1 MKPCIAFRPYFSA
14 AAGVLTTLLI
24 LPLPAA
30 HAQTCVVGVRA
41 SNPSSTYEIDVPNG
55 TVTDVRTGLMWDRCP
70 RGQSGVACAG
80 AATTFTWGNAL
91 FDAANANVA
100 NYKGYN
106 DWRLPNVKELESLVE
121 TCRVTPSINES
132 AFPATPSS
140 GFWSGSPGASD
151 TANAWYVGFFS
162 GSALIVNR
170 SFAYGVRLVRAG
182 Q

>member
-14 AAGVLTTLLI
+14 AAGVLTTLL
-24 LPLPAA
+24 LLSFPAA
-30 HAQTCVVGVRA
+30 HAQTCVGGVRA

-91 FDAANANVA
+91 PDAANANVA

-121 TCRVTPSINES
+121 TCRSSPSINES

-140 GFWSGSPGASD
+140 GFWSGSPVAGV
-151 TANAWYVGFFS
+151 TTGAWYLSLSLGSVYLS
-162 GSALIVNR
+162 GRSSAHR
-170 SFAYGVRLVRAG
+170 VRLVRAG